1 MEFCRKNILPE
12 IRSIKPGRKS
22 LILLQ
27 PLDSNFTY
35 NTHTLS
41 ELNKT
46 NTCFDHGLPTLH
58 IRVLNTLVP
67 KFLEPNI
74 INNVIYLT
82 RISYIRAPGSFFCV
96 EEIVI
101 L

>member
-1 MEFCRKNILPE
+1 MVC
-12 IRSIKPGRKS
+12 
-22 LILLQ
+22 Q
-27 PLDSNFTY
+27 
-35 NTHTLS
+35 
-41 ELNKT
+41 
-46 NTCFDHGLPTLH
+46 H